1 MYEPKLSPRPL
12 FVQQRDAISVA
23 VHADK
28 HKQLLSKLVALI
40 HSVSLHLVFIQR
52 ESVCVCVCVCARIT
66 QLLCST
72 QHGEA
77 HLICCINNTLFRS
90 HLLSLL
96 FSHSLSATSSFFLLH
111 PACSPPDVPSHQVC
125 LSTKPFCI
133 HTPFTLIA
141 VCVCVCV
148 CVCEREDVCL
158 CALATDVSAYLYA
171 KHLYFLTGSVKL

>member
-28 HKQLLSKLVALI
+28 HKQLLSKLMALI

-52 ESVCVCVCVCARIT
+52 ESVCVCVT

-77 HLICCINNTLFRS
+77 HLICYINNTLFRS
-90 HLLSLL
+90 QLLSLL
-96 FSHSLSATSSFFLLH
+96 FSHSLSATSSFFLH
-111 PACSPPDVPSHQVC
+111 PACSSPDFPSHQVC

-133 HTPFTLIA
+133 HSPFTLIA
-141 VCVCVCV
+141 ACVRGCVFLRTGHGCLSVLVCQTFIFPH
-148 CVCEREDVCL
+148 R
-158 CALATDVSAYLYA
+158 VS
-171 KHLYFLTGSVKL
+171 

>member
-28 HKQLLSKLVALI
+28 HKQLLSKLMALI

-52 ESVCVCVCVCARIT
+52 ESVCVCVT

-77 HLICCINNTLFRS
+77 HLICYINNTLFRS
-90 HLLSLL
+90 QLLSLL
-96 FSHSLSATSSFFLLH
+96 FSHSLSAASSFFSSSCLLFSRFSVTPGLPLHKAILH
-111 PACSPPDVPSHQVC
+111 PLTVYIDR
-125 LSTKPFCI
+125 
-133 HTPFTLIA
+133 
-141 VCVCVCV
+141 
-148 CVCEREDVCL
+148 CVCERVC
-158 CALATDVSAYLYA
+158 VSA
-171 KHLYFLTGSVKL
+171 HWPRMS